1 MDKKAIIEYH
11 EIINTFE
18 VMVDAMKWLREEK
31 NDYSYSAIIDVAEL
45 QLKNLRKFCINYVG
59 EVEM

>member
-11 EIINTFE
+11 EIMNTFE

-31 NDYSYSAIIDVAEL
+31 NYYSYSSIIDVAEL

-59 EVEM
+59 EIEM

>member
-11 EIINTFE
+11 EIMNTFE

-59 EVEM
+59 EIEM

>member
-1 MDKKAIIEYH
+1 MDKKTIIEYH